1 MGNSA
6 PLQCPPHLTQGLSGG
21 GRIGWAGR
29 IALFYV
35 VVLIFFLIVIKYLKT
50 SDGRDDHKLRYGE
63 VIGAYTR
70 FSLNAA

>member
-1 MGNSA
+1 MGWENCIV
-6 PLQCPPHLTQGLSGG
+6 LCSG
-21 GRIGWAGR
+21 
-29 IALFYV
+29 FN
-35 VVLIFFLIVIKYLKT
+35 FFLIVIKYLKT

>member
-1 MGNSA
+1 MPTA
-6 PLQCPPHLTQGLSGG
+6 PDPGAVGWWEDWVGWENCIVLCSG
-21 GRIGWAGR
+21 
-29 IALFYV
+29 FN
-35 VVLIFFLIVIKYLKT
+35 FFLIVIKYLKT